1 MVGQLEGGEIGRF
14 QEALVQADYERTA
27 ARFVGLLKEGRR
39 MPDLVRYGVDA
50 AAPYLTVPSH
60 VMITKRT
67 TALDC
72 VRVYEDRLGLGQ
84 SVIFTPNG
92 QQHDI
97 RVMGLTLTKPV
108 DND

>member
-14 QEALVQADYERTA
+14 QEALVQADY
-27 ARFVGLLKEGRR
+27 
-39 MPDLVRYGVDA
+39 
-50 AAPYLTVPSH
+50 
-60 VMITKRT
+60 
-67 TALDC
+67 
-72 VRVYEDRLGLGQ
+72 DRLGLGQ

-97 RVMGLTLTKPV
+97 GVMGLTLTKPV